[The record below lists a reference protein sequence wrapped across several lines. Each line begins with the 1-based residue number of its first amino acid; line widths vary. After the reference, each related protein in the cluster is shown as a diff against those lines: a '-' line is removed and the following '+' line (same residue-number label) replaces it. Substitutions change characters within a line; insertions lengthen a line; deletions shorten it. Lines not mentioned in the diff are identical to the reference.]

1 MKTFKN
7 FVKDKENKVPAVLIM
22 QGGHSRRPK
31 DDKVPAQ
38 LIKQGEHSKPPKGVK
53 EEWDTKK
60 GEWTGPH
67 AAELA
72 SGHHTAGVN
81 HYHQLDDNANKH
93 IGGDVGE
100 VQSELETRH
109 DMNHLSDAEK
119 NRVHEYSDSSW
130 HLNRE
135 LYNAHKEG
143 RRHDPERDQSISH
156 IDSALK
162 RHKLPYPLKTFS
174 GTHFDVGAEA
184 SKTPSRE
191 IHLPAYTSTSIK
203 PSVARGFAQD
213 QKATNPSTGRRIQ
226 HMIRFHLPKGHHGL
240 YLGTRSNFTNEHEFL
255 LPRNTRIKVGEHP
268 EIHPHPYDRNTEI
281 HVWDAHPVD
290 HHSEGGKQLRFDFNK

>member
-1 MKTFKN
+1 MKTFKK
-7 FVKDKENKVPAVLIM
+7 FVDDKKIPAVLIM
-22 QGGHSRRPK
+22 QGGHSKRPK
-31 DDKVPAQ
+31 DNNPPAK
-38 LIKQGEHSKPPKGVK
+38 LIKQGEHSKPPKDMK

-60 GEWTGPH
+60 GAWTGPH
-67 AAELA
+67 AAELE

-81 HYHQLDDNANKH
+81 HYHKLDAEANPH
-93 IGGDVGE
+93 IGRDSSE
-100 VQSELETRH
+100 VQDELETRH
-109 DMNHLSDAEK
+109 AMHHLSAPERDK
-119 NRVHEYSDSSW
+119 VSEYSDSSW

-135 LYNAHKEG
+135 LYKAHTEG
-143 RRHDPERDQSISH
+143 RRHDPDYDQNVH
-156 IDSALK
+156 HLDSALK

-213 QKATNPSTGRRIQ
+213 QKETNPATGRRIQ

-255 LPRNTRIKVGEHP
+255 LPRNTRVKIGEHP
-268 EIHPHPYDRNTEI
+268 EIHPHPYDRGTEV

-290 HHSEGGKQLRFDFNK
+290 HHSEGGKQLSFDFKK

>member
-60 GEWTGPH
+60 GEWKTTDPDH
-67 AAELA
+67 NHDMAAKYHYNRMDNSA
-72 SGHHTAGVN
+72 N
-81 HYHQLDDNANKH
+81 HH
-93 IGGDVGE
+93 IGSDVGE

-143 RRHDPERDQSISH
+143 RRHDPEHDNSVTH

-174 GTHFDVGAEA
+174 GTHFDVGEEA
-184 SKTPSRE
+184 AKTPSRE

-213 QKATNPSTGRRIQ
+213 TKERTPAGKKIQ
-226 HMIRFHLPKGHHGL
+226 HILRFHLPKGHHGL

-290 HHSEGGKQLRFDFNK
+290 HHSDGNKQLKFDFNK